1 MIPSRILS
9 NCAKYCEGI
18 ATKKQFA
25 NKDLR
30 GKTVIIKYLANVHL
44 QGTFR
49 VFLLQ
54 IGLFLV
60 VKDMIPLH
68 YFLGIQPYFQRDD
81 LFVCQENHISDLRI
95 IVEIADCAL
104 MLTHLPLQ
112 LGKMHCQEELF
123 SKST

>member
-1 MIPSRILS
+1 MLKI
-9 NCAKYCEGI
+9 AEGI
-18 ATKKQFA
+18 ATKKKKQFA
-25 NKDLR
+25 SKDLR

-44 QGTFR
+44 QLFR

-68 YFLGIQPYFQRDD
+68 YFLDIQPYFQSDD

-95 IVEIADCAL
+95 IVGIADCAL

-112 LGKMHCQEELF
+112 LGKVHCQEELF